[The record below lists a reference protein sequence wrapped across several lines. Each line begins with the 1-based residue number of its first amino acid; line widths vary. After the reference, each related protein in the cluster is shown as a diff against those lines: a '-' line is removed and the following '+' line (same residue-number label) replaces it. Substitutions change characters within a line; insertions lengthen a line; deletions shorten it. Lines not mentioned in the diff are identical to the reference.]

1 MKVAIAG
8 LGSLGK
14 RWTEVIS
21 QAPDVQLVTFVDPLI
36 GMEGVFPWLAN
47 YPHLLQLQTLDAL
60 LDSKADALIVTASS
74 PAHAEIVHR
83 ALEFGLHVLV
93 EKPFATE
100 IADAK
105 ALVALAREKGRILMV
120 SQNYR
125 FFPGP
130 QALRAIG
137 GDGELGAVQAVIG
150 QFWCDWPGKPYQHQM
165 MHPMGLEMA
174 VHHFD
179 LVRAMFGANAVS
191 GQLKEWNPQRSPYR
205 VGGAV
210 EALFTMATR
219 NTTFPFL
226 YSGSLVTK
234 GTQTPWSGL
243 WRFEF
248 DGGTIIADNI
258 DGQYG
263 LFLAGDGH
271 HKFISAFADE
281 SMAFDKSFN
290 HFHDCI
296 KNGKEPWSSGAD
308 NLNTL
313 GMVLNF
319 IVSETERDYAKD
331 KPERT

>member
-47 YPHLLQLQTLDAL
+47 YPHVLQLQALDAL
-60 LDSKADALIVTASS
+60 LDSNADALIVTASS

-93 EKPFATE
+93 EKPFVTQF
-100 IADAK
+100 ADAK
-105 ALVALAREKGRILMV
+105 ALVELAREKGRIIMV

-130 QALRAIG
+130 QTLRSMKRH
-137 GDGELGAVQAVIG
+137 GELGGVRAVIG

-174 VHHFD
+174 IHHFD
-179 LVRAMFGANAVS
+179 LVRAMFDANALT
-191 GQLKEWNPQRSPYR
+191 GQVQEWNPARSPYR
-205 VGGAV
+205 SGGAV
-210 EALFTMATR
+210 EALFTMTSQESS
-219 NTTFPFL
+219 FPFL
-226 YSGSLVTK
+226 YSGSLVTQ
-234 GTQTPWSGL
+234 GTSTPWGGL
-243 WRFEF
+243 WRIEF
-248 DGGTIIADNI
+248 DGGTIIADTI
-258 DGQYG
+258 DGRYG
-263 LFLAGDGH
+263 LFRANEREY
-271 HKFISAFADE
+271 KFVSAFADE

-290 HFHDCI
+290 HFYECI
-296 KNGKEPWSSGAD
+296 RNGKEPWSSGSD

-319 IVSETERDYAKD
+319 IAG
-331 KPERT
+331 

>member
-1 MKVAIAG
+1 LPQELWK
-8 LGSLGK
+8 
-14 RWTEVIS
+14 
-21 QAPDVQLVTFVDPLI
+21 QALESICDIDV
-36 GMEGVFPWLAN
+36 
-47 YPHLLQLQTLDAL
+47 DAVV
-60 LDSKADALIVTASS
+60 VTASS
-74 PAHAEIVHR
+74 PAHAEIVQS
-83 ALEFGLHVLV
+83 ALQSGLHVLV
-93 EKPFATE
+93 EKSFATE
-100 IADAK
+100 ISDAE

-137 GDGELGAVQAVIG
+137 RDGELGAVRAVIG
-150 QFWCDWPGKPYQHQM
+150 QFWCDWPGKPHQHQM

-191 GQLKEWNPQRSPYR
+191 GQLQEWNPQRSPYR
-205 VGGAV
+205 MGGAV
-210 EALFTMATR
+210 EALFARATR

-226 YSGSLVTK
+226 YFWQPGDKGNANSLGWTVALRIRRRHHLGRSHQWTVR
-234 GTQTPWSGL
+234 S
-243 WRFEF
+243 
-248 DGGTIIADNI
+248 
-258 DGQYG
+258 
-263 LFLAGDGH
+263 FLAGDRN

-281 SMAFDKSFN
+281 SMAFDQSFN

-296 KNGKEPWSSGAD
+296 KNGKEPWPSGAD

-313 GMVLNF
+313 SMVLNF